1 MRKISWMITVL
12 ILLYAV
18 RRATI
23 AWLELAPDEAY
34 YWYWAKHLDWSYYD
48 HPPMAAYIMA
58 FFTGLGGN
66 REFFVR
72 IGGLLSSLLVIG
84 LIYLS
89 CRRLSP
95 EDRDVPWEVIF
106 VANITLLFAA
116 GCIIQTP
123 DTPLLLFWTLAVYCG
138 IRILT
143 GGSASCLYLWGIAF
157 GLGLLSKYTM
167 ILIVP
172 CQFAFLLL
180 ARDQRHWLFTK
191 EPYLALLT
199 GLIVFSP
206 VLIWNWQ
213 YDWVSFAFQFG
224 RGFAP
229 TDKPVFTKLAEYLG
243 GQAGIITPLL
253 FLAFLYYSVKAF
265 QDVMKRGA
273 PEYLYLL
280 LLSWPILLFFA
291 FSSIRGGVAQPNWP
305 APAYIAGLLLLGL
318 VYSRAYREKRS
329 HRIYLHVA
337 VGLAL
342 LANVA
347 IHVHLFKPYLPI
359 SPKIDTTQQFHG
371 WRQLGQT
378 INRTIQENPHP
389 SGYFL
394 LADRGTTVAGALF
407 YTAKPYIGIDFSKPE
422 RYIFLKK
429 LEALKGKNAMILLHH
444 VNDQDLQIYKRY
456 FRELQVIGKHTAF
469 FRGEPIEEY
478 SVYLVLGKD
487 YQGNWQSYQSEA
499 RIHTLKTNWIP
510 AGTGTTI

>member
-1 MRKISWMITVL
+1 
-12 ILLYAV
+12 
-18 RRATI
+18 
-23 AWLELAPDEAY
+23 
-34 YWYWAKHLDWSYYD
+34 
-48 HPPMAAYIMA
+48 MAAYIMA
-58 FFTGLGGN
+58 LFTGLGGN

-95 EDRDVPWEVIF
+95 EDRDIPWEVTF

-143 GGSASCLYLWGIAF
+143 GGSASWWYLWGIAL

-229 TDKPVFTKLAEYLG
+229 TDKPVFIKLAEYLG

-305 APAYIAGLLLLGL
+305 APAYIAGLLLLRL
-318 VYSRAYREKRS
+318 VYRRSYREKRS
-329 HRIYLHVA
+329 HRIF
-337 VGLAL
+337 
-342 LANVA
+342 
-347 IHVHLFKPYLPI
+347 IFMWQ
-359 SPKIDTTQQFHG
+359 SG
-371 WRQLGQT
+371 WRFWPMWRSTFTSSNLIFRFRPRLIRPSSSTAGDSSDRPST
-378 INRTIQENPHP
+378 APSRKIPIPPDTSFWPIGERLSRARCFTRRNLISGLIFPNP
-389 SGYFL
+389 S
-394 LADRGTTVAGALF
+394 A
-407 YTAKPYIGIDFSKPE
+407 
-422 RYIFLKK
+422 
-429 LEALKGKNAMILLHH
+429 IL
-444 VNDQDLQIYKRY
+444 
-456 FRELQVIGKHTAF
+456 
-469 FRGEPIEEY
+469 
-478 SVYLVLGKD
+478 S
-487 YQGNWQSYQSEA
+487 
-499 RIHTLKTNWIP
+499 
-510 AGTGTTI
+510 